1 MRKLSPSIKCGL
13 MCIELLV
20 TDMVVCNA
28 VKYEARLEGEA
39 VVAKSDGVEFTV
51 QEGVLVKY

>member
-1 MRKLSPSIKCGL
+1 MY
-13 MCIELLV
+13 IELLV
-20 TDMVVCNA
+20 TDVVVCNDA
-28 VKYEARLEGEA
+28 VKYKARLEGGA